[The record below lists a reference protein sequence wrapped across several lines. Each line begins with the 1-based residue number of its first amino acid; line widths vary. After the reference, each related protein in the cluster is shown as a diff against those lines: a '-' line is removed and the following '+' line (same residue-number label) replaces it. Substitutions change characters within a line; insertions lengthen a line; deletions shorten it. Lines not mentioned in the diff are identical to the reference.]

1 MCSIAD
7 ARLALIGQAID
18 ELADEMRRTRA
29 GAQQTGTEST
39 RTGSTGT
46 VADADSVVQRLATL
60 WAMVAELDPGLAER
74 AARYAPSEL
83 RRRADPPG

>member
-18 ELADEMRRTRA
+18 ELAEEMRRTRT
-29 GAQQTGTEST
+29 GAR
-39 RTGSTGT
+39 RTGEGGAGTGGGET
-46 VADADSVVQRLATL
+46 VADPDSVVQRLATL

-83 RRRADPPG
+83 RGTADPPG